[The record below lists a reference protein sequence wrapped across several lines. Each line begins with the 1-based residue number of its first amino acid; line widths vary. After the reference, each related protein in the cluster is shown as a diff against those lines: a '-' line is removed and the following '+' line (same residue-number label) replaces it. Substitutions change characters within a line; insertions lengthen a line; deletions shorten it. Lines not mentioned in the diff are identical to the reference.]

1 MTRIGFQ
8 HMSRFHTWFRHFCL
22 LSALA
27 AMTLSAGCST
37 DEYVSSRSP
46 RESTREYRPPSLPRI
61 EDKRSTVPRKNVV
74 VGVLV
79 PLSGPYGQ
87 LGSALL
93 EAAQLALFD
102 MGARNITLVPRDTA
116 GTPEG
121 AAAAAALALKEDA
134 AVLLGPVFAAN
145 IRAVTPIA
153 HKEKVPVIGFSTD
166 RAVAGDGIYILGFT
180 PEAQIERIVTYAAA
194 RGLKKFAALIPD
206 SAYGERVA
214 AAFVQTVESQAIDG
228 RETELVAIERYA
240 EDTEGLAAPVKR
252 LARYD
257 TRRQA
262 LLDEREALAAFGE
275 EDDMA
280 LELLALIENTET
292 LGDLDYEAVLIPAGG
307 AMLRSLAPLLP
318 YYEID
323 PALIRF
329 LGTGLWD
336 DPELRREPALLG
348 AWFAGPAPDA
358 ARIFAGHF
366 QKVYGR
372 VPPRLA
378 SLAYDAV
385 ALTVNQIHRAPR
397 APFSKSALT
406 SGKGFVGID
415 GLFRLDESGAAERAL
430 AIIEITQSGLTPIQP
445 PPKRFDPVDSR
456 RSREDREATRR

>member
-1 MTRIGFQ
+1 
-8 HMSRFHTWFRHFCL
+8 
-22 LSALA
+22 
-27 AMTLSAGCST
+27 MTLNAGCST
-37 DEYVSSRSP
+37 DGPVSSRSP
-46 RESTREYRPPSLPRI
+46 RESTREYRPPGLPRI
-61 EDKRSTVPRKNVV
+61 EDKRGLAPRENIV
-74 VGVLV
+74 VGMLV
-79 PLSGPYGQ
+79 PLSGPYKQ
-87 LGSALL
+87 LGGALL

-116 GTPEG
+116 GTPVGAE
-121 AAAAAALALKEDA
+121 AAAASALEEDA

-153 HKEKVPVIGFSTD
+153 DKAKVPVIGFSTD
-166 RAVAGDGIYILGFT
+166 RTVAGEGIYILGFT

-194 RGLKKFAALIPD
+194 SGYKKFAALIPD
-206 SAYGERVA
+206 SPYGERVA
-214 AAFVQTVESQAIDG
+214 AAFVQTVESQAVDG
-228 RETELVAIERYA
+228 LEAELVAIERYP
-240 EDTEGLAAPVKR
+240 EDTEGLAGPVKR
-252 LARYD
+252 LAKYD
-257 TRRQA
+257 IRRQA

-275 EDDMA
+275 EDDLA

-336 DPELRREPALLG
+336 DPDLRREPALLG
-348 AWFAGPAPDA
+348 AWFAGPTPDA
-358 ARIFAGHF
+358 ARVFAGHF

-385 ALTVNQIHRAPR
+385 ALTVNQIHRTPR

-430 AIIEITQSGLTPIQP
+430 AIIEITKGGLTPIQP
-445 PPKRFDPVDSR
+445 PPTRFGPLESR
-456 RSREDREATRR
+456 GSRGDRPSTRR